1 MITEGP
7 NEVLNL
13 NPKILMN
20 PTQHACTEKKT

>member
-20 PTQHACTEKKT
+20 PKQHACTEKKT